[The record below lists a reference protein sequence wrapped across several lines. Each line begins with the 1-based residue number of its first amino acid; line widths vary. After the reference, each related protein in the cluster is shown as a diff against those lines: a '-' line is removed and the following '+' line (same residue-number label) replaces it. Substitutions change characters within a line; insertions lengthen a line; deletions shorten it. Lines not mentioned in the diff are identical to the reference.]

1 MRRVDGGRG
10 GWRVSRLGASCKGPA
25 TDACRS
31 QTPALGKGGRQVS
44 WSGAFADGSWE
55 GEASGSDGD
64 DESGGKPPRRPLSAQ
79 LMMKVANLDKDLET
93 IEELGWGGSRRAK
106 EGSRGGLRS
115 PRTPSG
121 RGLTE
126 SEAILP
132 AFGQFK
138 ALERIPTSPTPA
150 RLSSRPS
157 TAPVRSKKLTEK
169 WGHLAGPPATHE
181 SVTEDM
187 CYTLDRLHTLKGK
200 RSGRAK
206 YSEVQMRRQLFH
218 GLPRKLHEPHFEG
231 SDHGVTH
238 LKVLAEKEL
247 LSKKIPALM
256 CVMERRII
264 GNCMNLAN
272 SNFSARLLETMKS
285 SLAKHPEVSELRLL
299 DNNLAQDFCQGL
311 VEVLQETQN
320 ITSLDL
326 SRNKLRG
333 PDVKTLCKIV
343 GHGKIVAPLKK
354 ERAQESYLDESPVL
368 SEEEEEAALQAEV
381 EARRLAEINA
391 ALSEFRFQ
399 DLRSHKVR
407 NFFLNVLNLSH
418 NPIGCAGAQQLAK
431 ALRRNKIVIDLDV
444 SGCSIGRNG
453 CRALTS
459 ALAEN
464 DTLKSLKLSWNN
476 FGDSMSANCL
486 AGMIA
491 GNQTLTRLRLV
502 MVGLGDAH
510 GTAIAKA
517 MEEDAGLKEL
527 YLSENKLGPRFCHAL
542 GKSMRKNLHS
552 VLEKL
557 DISMNPLSFHGAQDV
572 TSAFQEV
579 LSGKDHKL
587 RYINIQGCSFHHE
600 FTSEAGYKQTCSTK
614 GEVEEGWYRLDL
626 SVPAQREVATT
637 LANVWNESGA
647 RTWECSSFNGRP
659 FNLSEGLNW
668 PKRMPKKGELIL
680 DFRPPKD
687 FPMDSSLEPMPSDV
701 FNYLWHQAELSNDNW
716 KISVTK
722 VLCHDFWFTSSQASK
737 IISSFTISQ
746 LRFLAGQCVLS
757 RIVDCGEMHDL
768 KVAFLDNEWERLMR
782 FHGCN
787 QEYVKNNPTG
797 HYRLN
802 LGLGL
807 GLFQL
812 NSFKKHSARQIKFK
826 VWPGDPLYY
835 NTCRN
840 VKVNGKEVPRDTD
853 FQTFEFPPS
862 AIVELDYVSH
872 FEPIGEHIPAI
883 VLKLAC
889 KLLREDFETFNIF
902 KKKILREL
910 RFFRKITALDALHT
924 NPDAHVSNPTVQK
937 QQEPAAAEIRQF
949 LQNLTINQTGHL
961 LSSIRWLA
969 SLFVFKSDEAAR
981 ILKNSARS
989 VDDFVTIGTY
999 MFSRISDKHQFKT
1012 VLKEM
1017 PHEACHRILTHI
1029 GFLRIIH
1036 APTAYGLYFKLRL
1049 GVPEEREYCNIII
1062 KHVVRYR
1069 GTTEL
1074 AGLRLNGNLVQ
1085 NVKYDSNLWRLISGQ
1100 LYDSAASEEGGAEA
1114 GRSRSNSDTSNV
1126 VEFLLQGPDAD
1137 GKAIQSAIRIQAQW
1151 RKWAQ
1156 RKIFFRQKI
1165 ASLTIKIHLFRK
1177 LVVAGE
1183 QHREHLEKMR
1193 LEEEDRKKMRRM
1205 WSQRMR
1211 CNLSLAVHRQETI
1224 IRSYYKTSKSK
1235 VTAVIRG
1242 NLTSMENMTRGTGAG
1257 KWSHGVIET
1266 GPTQKARRDSSASQL
1281 KSTQALS

>member
-1 MRRVDGGRG
+1 MLLADAGIGEGGAAGELVGGLRRGCLGGGRV
-10 GWRVSRLGASCKGPA
+10 R
-25 TDACRS
+25 
-31 QTPALGKGGRQVS
+31 
-44 WSGAFADGSWE
+44 
-55 GEASGSDGD
+55 
-64 DESGGKPPRRPLSAQ
+64 
-79 LMMKVANLDKDLET
+79 
-93 IEELGWGGSRRAK
+93 LGWGRRIRREAPPTASECSAHGEGGKLELEFDDGNGTRGGGSRGAE
-106 EGSRGGLRS
+106 EGSRGGSRS
-115 PRTPSG
+115 PRTANG
-121 RGLTE
+121 RGLTQVE
-126 SEAILP
+126 TGLAASRE
-132 AFGQFK
+132 FE

-150 RLSSRPS
+150 RFSSRPS

-169 WGHLAGPPATHE
+169 WGHLAGSPATHE
-181 SVTEDM
+181 TVTEDM
-187 CYTLDRLHTLKGK
+187 RYTLDRLHTLKGK

-206 YSEVQMRRQLFH
+206 NSEVQMRHQLSH
-218 GLPRKLHEPHFEG
+218 GLPRKLHEPYFEG

-238 LKVLAEKEL
+238 LKGLAEKEL
-247 LSKKIPALM
+247 LSKKVPALM
-256 CVMERRII
+256 CVMERRIT

-272 SNFSARLLETMKS
+272 SNFSARLLETMKA
-285 SLAKHPEVSELRLL
+285 SLVKHPEVSELRLL

-320 ITSLDL
+320 ITCLDL

-333 PDVKTLCKIV
+333 PDVKTLCKIIC
-343 GHGKIVAPLKK
+343 HGKLVTPLKK
-354 ERAQESYLDESPVL
+354 ERAQESFLPESPVL
-368 SEEEEEAALQAEV
+368 SEEEEEAALQADV
-381 EARRLAEINA
+381 EARRLAEINE
-391 ALSEFRFQ
+391 ALSESRFQ

-407 NFFLNVLNLSH
+407 NFFLHTLNLSH

-431 ALRRNKIVIDLDV
+431 ALRRNKIVIDLDL

-453 CRALTS
+453 CRALTN
-459 ALAEN
+459 AIAEN

-476 FGDSMSANCL
+476 FGDSMSASCL
-486 AGMIA
+486 AAMVA
-491 GNQTLTRLRLV
+491 GNRTLARLRLV

-542 GKSMRKNLHS
+542 GKSMRKNSHS

-557 DISMNPLSFHGAQDV
+557 DISVNPLSFHGAQEV
-572 TSAFQEV
+572 TSAFKEV
-579 LSGKDHKL
+579 LNLKDHKV

-600 FTSEAGYKQTCSTK
+600 FSSEADYKQAYSTK

-626 SVPAQREVATT
+626 SVPAQREVAST

-687 FPMDSSLEPMPSDV
+687 FPMDSSLEAMPNDV
-701 FNYLWHQAELSNDNW
+701 FNYLWHQAELSNDSW
-716 KISVTK
+716 KISVIK
-722 VLCHDFWFTSSQASK
+722 VLCHDFWFTCSQASK
-737 IISSFTISQ
+737 IISSFTMSQ

-768 KVAFLDNEWERLMR
+768 KVAFLDNEWERLLR
-782 FHGCN
+782 FHGSN

-797 HYRLN
+797 HYKLN

-807 GLFQL
+807 GNFQL
-812 NSFKKHSARQIKFK
+812 NSFKMHSARQLKLK
-826 VWPGDPLYY
+826 VWPGNPLYY
-835 NTCRN
+835 NTWRN
-840 VKVNGKEVPRDTD
+840 VKVNGTEVPRDTD

-872 FEPIGEHIPAI
+872 LHPMGERIPAI

-889 KLLREDFETFNIF
+889 KLLREDFESFNIF

-910 RFFRKITALDALHT
+910 RFFRKIIALDAMHAS
-924 NPDAHVSNPTVQK
+924 PDAAGLADQTQQK
-937 QQEPAAAEIRQF
+937 PGAAELRLS
-949 LQNLTINQTGHL
+949 LQNLTINQRGHL

-969 SLFVFKSDEAAR
+969 SLFVFRSDEVAR

-1017 PHEACHRILTHI
+1017 PHEACHRTLTHI

-1049 GVPEEREYCNIII
+1049 GVPEEKEYCNIII

-1074 AGLRLNGNLVQ
+1074 VGLRLNGNLVQ
-1085 NVKYDSNLWRLISGQ
+1085 NVQYDSSLWRLISGQ
-1100 LYDSAASEEGGAEA
+1100 LYDSAASEEGGGEA
-1114 GRSRSNSDTSNV
+1114 GRSRSNSGTSNV

-1151 RKWAQ
+1151 RKWVQ

-1165 ASLTIKIHLFRK
+1165 ASLTIKIHLYRK
-1177 LVVAGE
+1177 LIVAG
-1183 QHREHLEKMR
+1183 QDYREELERKR
-1193 LEEEDRKKMRRM
+1193 LEEENRIKMRRM

-1224 IRSYYKTSKSK
+1224 IRSYYKTSHSK
-1235 VTAVIRG
+1235 VTAVIRS
-1242 NLTSMENMTRGTGAG
+1242 NLTSMEHVTRGTGTG
-1257 KWSHGVIET
+1257 KWTHGVLET
-1266 GPTQKARRDSSASQL
+1266 GLTPQARRDSNAQQQRSSE
-1281 KSTQALS
+1281 ALS

>member
-1 MRRVDGGRG
+1 M
-10 GWRVSRLGASCKGPA
+10 
-25 TDACRS
+25 
-31 QTPALGKGGRQVS
+31 S
-44 WSGAFADGSWE
+44 WSGAFAEGSWE
-55 GEASGSDGD
+55 GRASGSEGE
-64 DESGGKPPRRPLSAQ
+64 DESGGKAPRRPLSAQ
-79 LMMKVANLDKDLET
+79 LMVKVANWDKNLT
-93 IEELGWGGSRRAK
+93 KGMELGRAGSRGAGD
-106 EGSRGGLRS
+106 GSRGGSRS
-115 PRTPSG
+115 PRSAGG
-121 RGLTE
+121 RIPTE
-126 SEAILP
+126 LETGMP
-132 AFGQFK
+132 APGQFE
-138 ALERIPTSPTPA
+138 ALGRIPTSPLPA

-157 TAPVRSKKLTEK
+157 TAPVRSKRLAEK
-169 WGHLAGPPATHE
+169 WGHLKGPPTTHE
-181 SVTEDM
+181 AVTEDM
-187 CYTLDRLHTLKGK
+187 RYTLDRLHTLKGK

-206 YSEVQMRRQLFH
+206 YSEVQMRHQLSY

-238 LKVLAEKEL
+238 LTVLAEREL

-256 CVMERRII
+256 CVMERRIT

-272 SNFSARLLETMKS
+272 SNFSARLLETMKA

-320 ITSLDL
+320 ITNLDL

-333 PDVKTLCKIV
+333 PDVKTLCKIIS
-343 GHGKIVAPLKK
+343 HGKLVAPLEK
-354 ERAQESYLDESPVL
+354 ESDREAFLPESPVL
-368 SEEEEEAALQAEV
+368 SEQEEEAALQADV

-391 ALSEFRFQ
+391 ALSESRFQ
-399 DLRSHKVR
+399 DLRSHRVR
-407 NFFLNVLNLSH
+407 NFFLHTLNLSH

-431 ALRRNKIVIDLDV
+431 ALRRNRMVTELDL
-444 SGCSIGRNG
+444 SGCRIGRNG
-453 CRALTS
+453 CRALTD
-459 ALAEN
+459 ALTEN

-476 FGDSMSANCL
+476 FGDSMSASCL
-486 AGMIA
+486 AAMIA
-491 GNQTLTRLRLV
+491 GNRSLARLRLV

-510 GTAIAKA
+510 GAALAKA
-517 MEEDAGLKEL
+517 MGEDAGLREI
-527 YLSENKLGPRFCHAL
+527 YLSDNKLGPRFCHAI
-542 GKSMRKNLHS
+542 GESMRKNAHS

-557 DISMNPLSFHGAQDV
+557 DISMNPLSFHGAQEV
-572 TSAFQEV
+572 MSAFKET
-579 LSGKDHKL
+579 LSMKDHKV
-587 RYINIQGCSFHHE
+587 RHINIQGCSFHHE
-600 FTSEAGYKQTCSTK
+600 ISSEADYKQACSTK

-647 RTWECSSFNGRP
+647 RTWEYSSFNGRP

-680 DFRPPKD
+680 DFRPPRD
-687 FPMDSSLEPMPSDV
+687 FPMDSSLEAMPNDV
-701 FNYLWHQAELSNDNW
+701 FNYLWHQAELSNDTW
-716 KISVTK
+716 KISVMK
-722 VLCHDFWFTSSQASK
+722 VLCHDFWFTCSQASK

-768 KVAFLDNEWERLMR
+768 KVAFLDNEWELLMR

-807 GLFQL
+807 GIYQL
-812 NSFKKHSARQIKFK
+812 NSFKKHSARQAKLK
-826 VWPGDPLYY
+826 AWPGSPLYY
-835 NTCRN
+835 NTWRN

-853 FQTFEFPPS
+853 FATFEFPES

-872 FEPIGEHIPAI
+872 LEPIGEHIPPI

-889 KLLREDFETFNIF
+889 KILREDFESFSMF
-902 KKKILREL
+902 KKKVLREL
-910 RFFRKITALDALHT
+910 RFYRKITALDALH
-924 NPDAHVSNPTVQK
+924 AHPNAAET
-937 QQEPAAAEIRQF
+937 QQEPAAAEVRQS
-949 LQNLTINQTGHL
+949 LQKLTINQRGHL

-969 SLFVFKSDEAAR
+969 SLFVFKSHEVAR
-981 ILKNSARS
+981 VLKNSARS
-989 VDDFVTIGTY
+989 VDDFVTAGTY

-1017 PHEACHRILTHI
+1017 PHEACHRTLTHI

-1036 APTAYGLYFKLRL
+1036 APTAYGLYFKLRM

-1062 KHVVRYR
+1062 KHVVRYK

-1085 NVKYDSNLWRLISGQ
+1085 NVQYDSSLWKLISGQ
-1100 LYDSAASEEGGAEA
+1100 LYDSVVSEEGGGEA
-1114 GRSRSNSDTSNV
+1114 GRGRSSSGTSNV

-1137 GKAIQSAIRIQAQW
+1137 GRAIQSAIRIQAQW
-1151 RKWAQ
+1151 RNWVQ
-1156 RKIFFRQKI
+1156 RKIFFRKKI
-1165 ASLTIKIHLFRK
+1165 ASLTIKIHLYRK
-1177 LVVAGE
+1177 LIVAGQE
-1183 QHREHLEKMR
+1183 HREQLERER
-1193 LEEEDRKKMRRM
+1193 LEEENRLKLRRM
-1205 WSQRMR
+1205 WKERMR

-1224 IRSYYKTSKSK
+1224 IRSYYKTSRDK
-1235 VTAVIRG
+1235 VTGVIRG
-1242 NLTSMENMTRGTGAG
+1242 NLTSMEHIRRGSGGG
-1257 KWSHGVIET
+1257 KWTHGVVET
-1266 GPTQKARRDSSASQL
+1266 GLTPKARRDSNAQL
-1281 KSTQALS
+1281 QKTAQS